1 MQKIRNCGK
10 MEVTVI
16 CHNRTY
22 AVTVVLWEVFG
33 FGQIPCSRAHSNQKV
48 EALTGVSLSA
58 GRWALS
64 FVFLFLDFQR
74 TVP

>member
-33 FGQIPCSRAHSNQKV
+33 FGQIPRSRARSNQKV

-58 GRWALS
+58 GR
-64 FVFLFLDFQR
+64 
-74 TVP
+74 